1 MGWVKRGLAS
11 GQGRK
16 TAVKFLLIVI
26 LILTLEAVPSAAADR
41 SLNLAGN
48 GVTKQFRTADLLAR
62 PDTTTI
68 TVPHDAAY
76 GRVMIYRAVPLRD
89 LLAELSPDAA
99 DTIEARATDGFA
111 SQLPRALIAGPA
123 VPWIAVEDPAHPWP
137 LLPGKAQS
145 AGPFYLVWENPEAAG
160 IASAQWPYAL
170 AALTEVA
177 SPVQRWPALAVAASL
192 PADAAARRGQAVFIV
207 NCLPCHRLAGNG
219 EGSMG
224 PDLLKPMPAT
234 TYLTDSG
241 LRALIRRPA
250 SVRHWPAQQMP
261 GFDPA
266 AIPDSDIDAVVAYL
280 HQLVEQSK

>member
-1 MGWVKRGLAS
+1 M
-11 GQGRK
+11 
-16 TAVKFLLIVI
+16 
-26 LILTLEAVPSAAADR
+26 PSAAEDH
-41 SLNLAGN
+41 SLSLSGS

-62 PDTTTI
+62 SDAATI
-68 TVPHDAAY
+68 TVPHDPDY
-76 GRVMIYRAVPLRD
+76 GRAMTYRAVPLRD
-89 LLAELSPDAA
+89 LLAELPSDSA
-99 DTIEARATDGFA
+99 DTIEARATDGFV

-123 VPWIAVEDPAHPWP
+123 VPWIAVEDPAHSWP

-160 IASAQWPYAL
+160 ISSEQWPYAL
-170 AALTEVA
+170 AVLKGVA
-177 SPVQRWPALAVAASL
+177 SPVQRWPAIAVAASL

-234 TYLTDSG
+234 TYLRDVG
-241 LRALIRRPA
+241 LRALIRDPA

-261 GFDPA
+261 SFDPA
-266 AIPDSDIDAVVAYL
+266 AISNSDVDAVIAYL